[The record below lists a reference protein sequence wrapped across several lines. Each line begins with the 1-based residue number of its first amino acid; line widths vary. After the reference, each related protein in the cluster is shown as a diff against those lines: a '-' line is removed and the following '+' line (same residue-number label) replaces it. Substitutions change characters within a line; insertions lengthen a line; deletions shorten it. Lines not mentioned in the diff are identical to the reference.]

1 LTGSELKERLVD
13 TIALLSIAGVGR
25 GRFNR
30 LVAAFGSPA
39 EALSASIDDLE
50 TTDGISRTIAGQ
62 IKDGYDGQKARQTAA
77 RIVQLGWA
85 VLFPD
90 HPEYPQALLTI
101 ADYPPLLFRLGEPF
115 KSEDKSIAIV
125 GTRHCTEK
133 GRLFTLE
140 LGRSLA
146 RAGIIVI
153 SGMAE
158 GIDSAA
164 HAGALEEGGRTVAV
178 WGNSLDI
185 VYPPANKGLA
195 AKIMANGAAYS
206 EYLPGTNPD
215 RSTFPDRNRLISGL
229 ADGVVVVEAGRKS
242 GALITAQHALEQ
254 GRELFAVPG
263 SPHAHMSEGTNA
275 LIKKGARL
283 ITGLDDIFEEL
294 PRLKGEVISKKFR
307 QMPDMTETEKSIVS
321 LFSDGCLQ
329 IDQIARDVQI
339 PVPELMG
346 FLLALEMKGVI
357 RELSGKRF
365 ALCETFI

>member
-1 LTGSELKERLVD
+1 MTGSELKDRLVD
-13 TIALLSIAGVGR
+13 TIALLSIPGVGR
-25 GRFNR
+25 GRFHR
-30 LVAAFGSPA
+30 LVTAFGSPA
-39 EALSASIDDLE
+39 RVLSASLNDLE
-50 TTDGISRTIAGQ
+50 VINGISRTIAGQ
-62 IKDGYDGQKARQTAA
+62 IKEGYDGQKARQTAA
-77 RIVQLGWA
+77 RIIQLGWA

-90 HPEYPQALLTI
+90 HSEYPQSLLTI
-101 ADYPPLLFRLGEPF
+101 SDYPPLLFRLGEPF
-115 KSEDKSIAIV
+115 RSEDKSIAIV
-125 GTRHCTEK
+125 GTRNCTEK
-133 GRLFTLE
+133 GRLFTLD
-140 LGRSLA
+140 LARSLA
-146 RAGIIVI
+146 REGIIVV

-164 HAGALEEGGRTVAV
+164 HAGALEERGRTTAV

-195 AKIMANGAAYS
+195 AKIMASGAVYS

-229 ADGVVVVEAGRKS
+229 ADGVVVIEAGRKS
-242 GALITAQHALEQ
+242 GALITAHHALEQ

-263 SPHAHMSEGTNA
+263 PPQARMSEGTNG

-283 ITGLDDIFEEL
+283 TTGLDDIFEEL
-294 PRLKGEVISKKFR
+294 PRLKGEVMAKKFR
-307 QMPDMTETEKSIVS
+307 QMPDMTETERNIVS
-321 LFSDGCLQ
+321 LFSDGSLQ

-365 ALCETFI
+365 ALCETLV